1 MGDTVSG
8 QRMTRCLFFRIYAI
22 IQKEGIKFQENKEK
36 FNMYDVLIIGAGP
49 GGIFSAYEL
58 MERKP
63 DLKIAVFEVGLLILL

>member
-36 FNMYDVLIIGAGP
+36 FNMYDVLIIGAVP
-49 GGIFSAYEL
+49 
-58 MERKP
+58 
-63 DLKIAVFEVGLLILL
+63 AVSFLPMS